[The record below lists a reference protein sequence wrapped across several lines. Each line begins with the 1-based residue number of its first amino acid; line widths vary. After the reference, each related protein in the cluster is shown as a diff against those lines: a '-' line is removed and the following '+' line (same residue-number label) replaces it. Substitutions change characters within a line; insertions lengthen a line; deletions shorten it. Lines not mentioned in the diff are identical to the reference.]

1 MSIAHKVFICIFISL
16 CFVLAGQAVFADELR
31 GEFELR
37 KLDDFY
43 AMLGCQPTAI
53 ALLVYD
59 RQEERLLSGRE
70 AEQKFEAL
78 QDVNTVGRSY
88 CRSRT
93 TELEEARLTDFLG
106 IEVADEHARYM
117 ALRLELVDED
127 SSLMR
132 NWDAE
137 TLEKFRA
144 HQERRDQAFEALA
157 DMLRVRVE
165 MSTSGSSRD

>member
-1 MSIAHKVFICIFISL
+1 
-16 CFVLAGQAVFADELR
+16 
-31 GEFELR
+31 
-37 KLDDFY
+37 
-43 AMLGCQPTAI
+43 MLGCQPTAI
-53 ALLVYD
+53 ALLVYG
-59 RQEERLLSGRE
+59 RQEERLLSGRDG
-70 AEQKFEAL
+70 AEQVATHRS
-78 QDVNTVGRSY
+78 VSAVGRSY